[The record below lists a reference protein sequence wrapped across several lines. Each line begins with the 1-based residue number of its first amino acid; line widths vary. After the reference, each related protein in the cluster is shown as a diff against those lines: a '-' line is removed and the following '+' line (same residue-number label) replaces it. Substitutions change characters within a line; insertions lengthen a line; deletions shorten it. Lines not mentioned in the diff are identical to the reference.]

1 MKIMPSDVASA
12 AANRGQARADW
23 RTSEAIALG
32 ILSVPLLIALMA
44 LAYRSTL
51 FIPINY
57 NEGWNA
63 YHAAAAAAGGRLYYP
78 AAALVTNNY
87 PPLSFLIVGALTNII
102 SDAVFAGRLVVWIG
116 FLGVAVLINAIL
128 RRLGNDPVASAF
140 GAMLFLAYSVVHFPI
155 YVGVYDPQ
163 WLAHAVMLLGL
174 WIYFRDSDA
183 PRSSVAAGVV
193 MGLALFIKH
202 NIIALPIVFVLW
214 LFVYDRRASLRFAAA
229 GLITGILGLAAC
241 FAAYGSDFFTSLLAP
256 RVYSIVNGY
265 RYGLTSLEPMEVPLI
280 VFALGAILLR
290 DRYAKFFLFLACVAL
305 PIGLIQRTGAGV
317 AINSVFEVI
326 IAVSLGVGHLAGHAP
341 IRGLRFWVIG
351 ACAMALIVNVA
362 ISADRTIYLVKPWI
376 AEQRV
381 KEAQAREQIALI
393 MEHPGPA
400 ICETPVL
407 CYWAHKPFEVDPF
420 NFLQGVHAGIK
431 DNKALIQRVASGYYG
446 VVQIIPGL
454 GPDSL
459 AGMLQDALA
468 NYPPPKRFADRAVY
482 VKEP

>member
-140 GAMLFLAYSVVHFPI
+140 GAMLFLAYSVVHFPV
-155 YVGVYDPQ
+155 YVGTYDPQ
-163 WLAHAVMLLGL
+163 WLAHAAMLFGL
-174 WIYFRDSDA
+174 WLYFREPDA
-183 PRSSVAAGVV
+183 PRSSVATGIV
-193 MGLALFIKH
+193 MALALFIKH
-202 NIIALPIVFVLW
+202 NIVALPIAFVLW
-214 LFVYDRRASLRFAAA
+214 LFIYDRRASFRFAMA
-229 GLITGILGLAAC
+229 GLATGGLGLMLC
-241 FAAYGSDFFTSLLAP
+241 FAFFGPDFFTGMLAP
-256 RVYSIVNGY
+256 RVYSLTDGY
-265 RYGLTSLEPMEVPLI
+265 RYALLGLEPMKIPLFLS
-280 VFALGAILLR
+280 VLSAILVR
-290 DRYAKFFLFLACVAL
+290 DRYARFFLMYLCVAL
-305 PIGLIQRTGAGV
+305 PIGIIQRTGAGV
-317 AINSVFEVI
+317 AINAVFEVLF
-326 IAVSLGVGHLAGHAP
+326 AASLGVGYLLGHAP
-341 IRGLRFWVIG
+341 TRAIRHWAIS
-351 ACAMALIVNVA
+351 ACALALIVDIGVN
-362 ISADRTIYLVKPWI
+362 ADREIYLISPWI
-376 AEQRV
+376 AEQQA
-381 KEAQAREQIALI
+381 KEAQTREQIGLLS
-393 MEHPGPA
+393 EHPGPA
-400 ICETPVL
+400 ICQIPVL

-420 NFLQGVHAGIK
+420 NFVQGLHAGIK
-431 DNKALIQRVASGYYG
+431 DDKELLERVASGYYG
-446 VVQIIPGL
+446 VVQIIPSVGQ
-454 GPDSL
+454 DSL
-459 AGMLQDALA
+459 ATVLQDALT
-468 NYPPPKRFADRAVY
+468 NN
-482 VKEP
+482 